1 MKKTIRELTEDLLAA
16 PSACKEIKDAAQNY
30 LDAVGTKKEA
40 DTAKAFVAEM
50 EADIMPIDGLISFAE
65 SDMGAK
71 VFGADGV
78 KNVLLHAKE
87 RKAAGEKYCDCP
99 ACAACEA
106 LLAKKDEI
114 LKNIKERKIYN
125 YVYPQIISVE
135 ITVNPENKNLMN
147 I

>member
-1 MKKTIRELTEDLLAA
+1 MEKTIRELTGDLLAA

-30 LDAVGTKKEA
+30 LDAVGTEKEA
-40 DTAKAFVAEM
+40 DAAKAYVAEM
-50 EADIMPIDGLISFAE
+50 EADIMPIEGLISF
-65 SDMGAK
+65 GAK

-106 LLAKKDEI
+106 LLAKKEEI
-114 LKNIKERKIYN
+114 LTE
-125 YVYPQIISVE
+125 
-135 ITVNPENKNLMN
+135 
-147 I
+147 